1 MLRRPNQQ
9 CTIELVKFFTNRGC
23 PPLPR
28 SDTSFNPP
36 FAFSRSMS
44 DAASAPAAPP
54 KVDLVNV
61 QINGQWHQLPKGMRM
76 IEACRQVGAAVQ
88 HYCYHPKLSSPG
100 NCRMCLV
107 EMGMPPRPT
116 PGQEP
121 EKDEHGMP
129 KIGWM
134 PRPVIACA
142 NTIGEGMGIR
152 TEGQLTEECRRG
164 VMEFLLANHPLDCP
178 ICDQAGEC
186 RLQEHSV
193 EHGQG
198 ESRYRED
205 KVKKPKN
212 VDIGPRIRLDDERC
226 IMCSRC
232 IRFTAEIA
240 DDPVL
245 GFTERGS
252 HTTLT
257 VHPGHRLENNYSLN
271 TVDICPVGALTSN
284 DFRFQMRV
292 WFLSETNSLCTKC
305 ARGCNTEISARGD
318 TLYRQTPRENNAV
331 NSTWMCDQGRLDF
344 HFVNSEYRLT
354 EPLIKTAAHHQ
365 PASWKQAIS
374 HAADHLAKL
383 GGDEI
388 AIIASAR
395 MTNEELWMVK
405 QLQAATKA
413 KFIDVV
419 PRTGGGDAYL
429 RHDDQN
435 PNTNGVR
442 QILGIDP
449 GASLDAIQRAVN
461 SGLVKGVIAFGENLL
476 KAGFKQESLSNLEV
490 LISAHV
496 LANATAELS
505 HIVLPVATYAEKRGS
520 MINATGRLQRLNK
533 AVKSPGVARE
543 DWEVLRDLVLAI
555 TGNNGLHSVDDVFKQ
570 LAANVP
576 AFQGLTLNGIGD
588 LGIPLIET
596 GEVVPILEREQERK
610 AKGIIVG

>member
-1 MLRRPNQQ
+1 
-9 CTIELVKFFTNRGC
+9 
-23 PPLPR
+23 
-28 SDTSFNPP
+28 
-36 FAFSRSMS
+36 MS
-44 DAASAPAAPP
+44 DAVSAPAAKPP
-54 KVDLVNV
+54 VDLVNV
-61 QINGQWHQLPKGMRM
+61 QINGTWHKLPKGMRM
-76 IEACRQVGAAVQ
+76 IEACRQVGASVP

-107 EMGMPPRPT
+107 EMGMPPRPQ

-121 EKDEHGMP
+121 EKDAHGMP

-142 NTIGEGMGIR
+142 NTIGEGMGIK
-152 TEGQLTEECRRG
+152 TEGKLTEECRRG

-186 RLQEHSV
+186 RLQEFSV
-193 EHGQG
+193 EHGQA

-252 HTTLT
+252 HTTLA
-257 VHPGHRLENNYSLN
+257 VHPGKRLENNYSLN

-292 WFLSETNSLCTKC
+292 WFLSETNSVCTKC

-318 TLYRQTPRENNAV
+318 TVYRQSPRENNDV

-354 EPLIKTAAHHQ
+354 DPMVKNDGKHAVTTWKEAIQTAA
-365 PASWKQAIS
+365 KG
-374 HAADHLAKL
+374 LNGL

-395 MTNEELWMVK
+395 MTNEELWLVK
-405 QLQAATKA
+405 QLQQATGA

-419 PRTGGGDAYL
+419 PRNGGGDNYL
-429 RHDDQN
+429 RHDDRN
-435 PNTNGVR
+435 PNSAGVR
-442 QILGIDP
+442 QILGIEP
-449 GASLDAIQRAVN
+449 GASLDSIQRAVR
-461 SGLVKGVIAFGENLL
+461 SGLIKGVVALGENLL
-476 KAGFKQESLSNLEV
+476 KCGFDKDSLGKLSV
-490 LISAHV
+490 FVSTHI
-496 LANATAELS
+496 LANATADLS
-505 HIVLPVATYAEKRGS
+505 TVLLPAASYAEKRGS

-533 AVKSPGVARE
+533 AVKSPGNARD
-543 DWEVLRDLVLAI
+543 DWEILSDLVSAI
-555 TGNNGLHSVDDVFKQ
+555 SDQKGLSSVDEVFKQ
-570 LAANVP
+570 LASSVAC
-576 AFQGLTLNGIGD
+576 FQGLTLASIGD
-588 LGIPLIET
+588 LGRQVLET
-596 GEVVPILEREQERK
+596 NETVPVLEREKERK

>member
-1 MLRRPNQQ
+1 M
-9 CTIELVKFFTNRGC
+9 G
-23 PPLPR
+23 PR
-28 SDTSFNPP
+28 LDTPET
-36 FAFSRSMS
+36 AFSFFFLPTMS
-44 DAASAPAAPP
+44 DAASAPAAKPP
-54 KVDLVNV
+54 VDLVNV
-61 QINGQWHQLPKGMRM
+61 QINGTWHKLPKGMRM
-76 IEACRQVGAAVQ
+76 IEACRQVGASVP

-107 EMGMPPRPT
+107 EMGMPPRPA

-142 NTIGEGMGIR
+142 NTIGEGMGIK
-152 TEGQLTEECRRG
+152 TEGKLTEECRRG

-186 RLQEHSV
+186 RLQEFSV

-212 VDIGPRIRLDDERC
+212 VDIGPRVRLDDERC

-245 GFTERGS
+245 GFTERGT
-252 HTTLT
+252 HTTLA
-257 VHPGHRLENNYSLN
+257 VHPGRRLENNYSLN

-292 WFLSETNSLCTKC
+292 WFLSETNSICTKC

-318 TLYRQTPRENNAV
+318 TVYRQTPRENNDV

-344 HFVNSEYRLT
+344 HFINSEFRLT
-354 EPLIKTAAHHQ
+354 DPMVKKGGTHEI
-365 PASWKQAIS
+365 ASWKLAIET
-374 HAADHLAKL
+374 AAEGLRGL
-383 GGDEI
+383 SGDEI
-388 AIIASAR
+388 AIIASGR

-405 QLQAATKA
+405 QLQTATKA

-419 PRTGGGDAYL
+419 PRTGGGDNYL

-435 PNTNGVR
+435 PNSNGVR
-442 QILGIDP
+442 QILGIET
-449 GASLDAIQRAVN
+449 GAQLDAIQRAVR
-461 SGLVKGVIAFGENLL
+461 SGLVKGVIALGENLL
-476 KAGFKQESLSNLEV
+476 KAGFDKESLSKLSV
-490 LISAHV
+490 LISSHV
-496 LANATAELS
+496 LANETAELS
-505 HIVLPVATYAEKRGS
+505 GVVLPVATYAEKRGS

-533 AVKSPGVARE
+533 AVKSPGQAR
-543 DWEVLRDLVLAI
+543 DGWEVLRDLVLAL
-555 TGNNGLHSVDDVFKQ
+555 TGNNGLHSADDVFKQ
-570 LAANVP
+570 LAAGI
-576 AFQGLTLNGIGD
+576 ACLQGLTLNGIGD
-588 LGIPLIET
+588 LGVQVLET
-596 GEVVPILEREQERK
+596 GETVPLLQRESERK